1 MVLCQ
6 NVHVAPFHNVG
17 CIRQFHNVGCTRHSP
32 NKFGTALI
40 CTPFQ
45 VNLIALICTTFQ
57 GHICNNVH
65 FDTAP

>member
-17 CIRQFHNVGCTRHSP
+17 CTRHSP
-32 NKFGTALI
+32 NKFGSALI

-45 VNLIALICTTFQ
+45 VNLIALTCTKILAMAKFE
-57 GHICNNVH
+57 
-65 FDTAP
+65 